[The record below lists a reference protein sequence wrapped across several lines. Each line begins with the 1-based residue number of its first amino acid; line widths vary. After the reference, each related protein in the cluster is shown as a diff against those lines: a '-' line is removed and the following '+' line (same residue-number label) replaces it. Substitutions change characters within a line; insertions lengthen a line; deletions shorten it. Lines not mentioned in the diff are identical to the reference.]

1 MNNKQVQE
9 IELLIRKS
17 ALKDVEL
24 WLYQEYAKIDE
35 LLAELKDNEVSDE

>member
-1 MNNKQVQE
+1 MNKDQANK

-24 WLYQEYAKIDE
+24 WLQQQYLEIDK
-35 LLAELKDNEVSDE
+35 LLADIEDKAGLS